1 MEVQVETLDTHEA
14 KLTIAFDDAT
24 IAKTRRDVAEKLSR
38 SVRLPGFRPGKA
50 PMSAVIAAVG
60 GEEAFAGELADEL
73 ARRHYA
79 AALEQAKVNPYGP
92 GHVEKVDVDPF
103 RMIVRVPLEPLV
115 DLKDYTAIR
124 VTAPVVEVTDS
135 EIEVELQAI
144 REDNA
149 VIEAV
154 ERPAELGDLI
164 QAKITG
170 ETEGRTVI
178 SINNRKVVLNE
189 ERVNVPGLAAAVV
202 GVAAGET
209 KETVL
214 VMPEDFEREDLRGKE
229 VTVKIEMTSVS
240 SRTLPELDDN
250 LALAA
255 SKFATYAELR
265 ADVAARIRERKIADA
280 ARQYEDQILGTFADL
295 SKVVF
300 PPSYLEDRVA
310 EAMEDFK
317 AQVKQSG
324 FNEFEDY
331 LKLQGQTL
339 EQLEEELRP
348 GAERR
353 SRRGLVMRE
362 LTKAEN
368 ITVTRDEVEAA
379 VTAEAEHQVEHHG
392 ADLREVTKILRRK
405 ENVDSI
411 ENQLLSR
418 KVIDRMVNIARGL

>member
-1 MEVQVETLDTHEA
+1 
-14 KLTIAFDDAT
+14 
-24 IAKTRRDVAEKLSR
+24 
-38 SVRLPGFRPGKA
+38 
-50 PMSAVIAAVG
+50 
-60 GEEAFAGELADEL
+60 
-73 ARRHYA
+73 
-79 AALEQAKVNPYGP
+79 
-92 GHVEKVDVDPF
+92 
-103 RMIVRVPLEPLV
+103 MIVRVPLEPVV
-115 DLKDYTAIR
+115 DLKDYTSIR
-124 VTAPVVEVTDS
+124 VTPPVVEVSDA

-202 GVAAGET
+202 GVA
-209 KETVL
+209 
-214 VMPEDFEREDLRGKE
+214 
-229 VTVKIEMTSVS
+229 VKIEMTSVS

-295 SKVVF
+295 SKVVY

-362 LTKAEN
+362 LTKVES
-368 ITVTRDEVEAA
+368 ISVTKAEVEAA

-418 KVIDRMVNIARGL
+418 KVIDRMVNIAQGA